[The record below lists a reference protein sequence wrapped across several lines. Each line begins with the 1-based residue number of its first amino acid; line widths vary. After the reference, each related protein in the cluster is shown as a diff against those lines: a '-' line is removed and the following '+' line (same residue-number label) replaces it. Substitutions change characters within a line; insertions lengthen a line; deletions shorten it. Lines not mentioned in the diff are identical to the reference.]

1 MDIWMIAVW
10 ASVFVLSIILEAQTA
25 EMVAIWFM
33 PGALVSLVLAMC
45 GVDLW
50 IQLIVFVIASAA
62 LLVLART
69 WLKKKLL
76 KLTNAEKTDTEL
88 LIGRLVKVVED
99 IDNLNERGAVKVN
112 GQVWTAR
119 MDGDGVTATEGEFV
133 EVVSISGVKLICKKS
148 ADA

>member
-1 MDIWMIAVW
+1 MDIWMIAIW

-25 EMVAIWFM
+25 EMVAIWFL
-33 PGALVSLVLAMC
+33 PGALVALVLAMC

-50 IQLIVFVIASAA
+50 IQLVVFFISSAA
-62 LLVLART
+62 LLVLAKT
-69 WLKKKLL
+69 WLKKKIRR
-76 KLTNAEKTDTEL
+76 LTNNEKTDTEL

-119 MDGDGVTATEGEFV
+119 MDSDGVIAQEGEFV
-133 EVVSISGVKLICKKS
+133 KVVSISGVKLICTKE
-148 ADA
+148 